1 MECTFYLNCR
11 LEKGITMRKVL
22 RLGLSL
28 FLAVSKPQRDL
39 LANGSEKLGDREK
52 SSQSSE

>member
-1 MECTFYLNCR
+1 
-11 LEKGITMRKVL
+11 MRKVL